1 MKKIK
6 SALLLVL
13 FFTTL
18 FSYAQQA
25 PAVPK
30 IKISGKVV
38 EKISKQPLEYATI
51 TFLEPNNQKPVAGG
65 ITNPNGEFDIEVKP
79 GVYDIKIEFISFK
92 LFEIKQ
98 KNLQSNSTLGLIS
111 LEENPNQLNEVIIR
125 SEKTTV
131 EIKLD
136 KKVYNVGNDLMVKGG
151 TVSDVLDN
159 IPSVAVDVE
168 GNISLRGNEN
178 VRVLIDG
185 KPSNAINIAE
195 ALRLIPADAI
205 EKVEVITNPSA
216 RYDAEGGG
224 GLLNIILKKGK
235 NQGLNG
241 TFIASAGYPEN
252 YGLSGTLNYKSK
264 NFNLFTTQGY
274 NDRSNPGNAFTNSRY
289 LNADNSNRNY
299 VNETRENER
308 DNKGYNGNFGMEWYL
323 SESLSWTNTFNYRK
337 SDGNNVDNVFQNN
350 YDAGFNY
357 DYTRNRI
364 NLENSDSENVEFTTN
379 FTKKFKKDGHKLT
392 FDGSFSTNDDINN
405 ALITDTATNTN
416 TSVVKFDKTINNQT
430 QSRNL
435 LQMDYVLPVGKG
447 SQFEAGYRGDF
458 SELLTDYSVKND
470 GVINNNFTNTLEY
483 REKVNAIY
491 TQYGVKINKFS
502 ALFGLRFE
510 DSNIEIN
517 QLATND
523 FNTKKYNNFF
533 PSAFFTYEISDKSSA
548 SLSYSRRIQ
557 RPRGRML
564 NPFSNLSSNIN
575 IFVGNPDLDPAF
587 SDAIDFGYIK
597 KWEKLTF
604 NTSLYVNKTNDVF
617 QFARRESGDFIVT
630 AVDDKDTVVNGEVT
644 QINGGED
651 TRIPII
657 ISSPINLATE
667 YRVGFE
673 FTLNYSPFKWWKL
686 NSNFNFFRNETQG
699 DFTYTDFKNKKIVQN
714 FDNVATSWSTRLT
727 SKITLPYKI
736 DWQTNATYNGPQN
749 NAQGR
754 SLGVFAANIAF
765 SKDILK
771 DKGTLSF
778 NVSDVFNSRKRMVE
792 SNLPGIVNSYSE
804 MQWRERQFNLSF
816 TYRFNKPKSEREQP
830 KRNQGDNE
838 GDFQG

>member
-6 SALLLVL
+6 SVLILVL

-18 FSYAQQA
+18 LSFAQQGSVA
-25 PAVPK
+25 PK
-30 IKISGKVV
+30 IKITGKVV

-51 TFLEPNNQKPVAGG
+51 TFLVPNNPKPVAGG
-65 ITNPNGEFDIEVKP
+65 ITNASGEFDIEVKP

-92 LFEIKQ
+92 LNEFKQ
-98 KNLQSNSTLGLIS
+98 KKFQKSTSLGLIS
-111 LEENPNQLNEVIIR
+111 LEEDANQLKEVIIR

-136 KKVYNVGNDLMVKGG
+136 KKVYNVGSDLMVKGG

-159 IPSVAVDVE
+159 IPSVSVDVE
-168 GNISLRGNEN
+168 GNVSLRGNEN

-185 KPSNAINIAE
+185 RPSNAINIAE

-252 YGLSGTLNYKSK
+252 YGLSGTINYKSK

-274 NDRSNPGNAFTNSRY
+274 NDRSNPGNAITNTDY
-289 LNADNSNRNY
+289 LNDNNEIISS
-299 VNETRENER
+299 VNESRENER
-308 DNKGYNGNFGMEWYL
+308 LNKGYNGNFGMEWYL
-323 SESLSWTNTFNYRK
+323 TETAAWTNTFNYRK
-337 SDGNNVDNVFQNN
+337 SNGNNIDNVFQDNIN
-350 YDAGFNY
+350 GDGSF
-357 DYTRNRI
+357 DYRRNRI
-364 NLENSDSENVEFTTN
+364 NEENSDSESVEFATN

-392 FDGSFSTNDDINN
+392 VDGSFSTSDELNDAI
-405 ALITDTATNTN
+405 ITDRATNT
-416 TSVVKFDKTINNQT
+416 TVVKFDNTINNQT

-435 LQMDYVLPVGKG
+435 LQMDYVLPFGKS

-458 SELLTDYSVKND
+458 SKLLTDYRVEND
-470 GVINNNFTNTLEY
+470 GVINENFTNTLEY
-483 REKVNAIY
+483 KEKVNAIY

-510 DSNIEIN
+510 DSNIDIN

-533 PSAFFTYEISDKSSA
+533 PSAFFTYEISDKSST
-548 SLSYSRRIQ
+548 SVSYSRRIQ

-587 SDAIDFGYIK
+587 TDALDFGYIK
-597 KWEKLTF
+597 RWEKLTF
-604 NTSLYVNKTNDVF
+604 NTSLYVNKTTDVF
-617 QFARRESGDFIVT
+617 QFARRESGDF
-630 AVDDKDTVVNGEVT
+630 VNGIPVT
-644 QINGGED
+644 
-651 TRIPII
+651 

-667 YRVGFE
+667 YRAGFE
-673 FTLNYSPFKWWKL
+673 FTLNYSPYKWWKL
-686 NSNFNFFRNETQG
+686 NGNFNFFRNETQG
-699 DFTYTDFKNKKIVQN
+699 NYVYTDFNNNEIVQDFN
-714 FDNVATSWSTRLT
+714 NTASSWFTRVT

-749 NAQGR
+749 SAQGR
-754 SLGVFAANIAF
+754 SLGVFAANLAF
-765 SKDILK
+765 SKDVLK

-778 NVSDVFNSRKRMVE
+778 NISDVFNSRKRIME
-792 SNLPGIVNSYSE
+792 TYLPQFANSYSE
-804 MQWRERQFNLSF
+804 MQWRERQFTLSF
-816 TYRFNKPKSEREQP
+816 TYRFNKAKNEREQP

-838 GDFQG
+838 GDYQG

>member
-6 SALLLVL
+6 SVLFIVL

-18 FSYAQQA
+18 FSFSQQVVVA
-25 PAVPK
+25 PK
-30 IKISGKVV
+30 IKITGKVV

-51 TFLEPNNQKPVAGG
+51 TFLLPNNPKPVVGG
-65 ITNPNGEFDIEVKP
+65 ITNPKGEFEIEVKP
-79 GVYDIKIEFISFK
+79 GTYDIKIEFISFK
-92 LFEIKQ
+92 IAEIKQ
-98 KNLQSNSTLGLIS
+98 KNLQKNTSLGLIS
-111 LEENPNQLNEVIIR
+111 LDEDANQLNEVVIR

-136 KKVYNVGNDLMVKGG
+136 KKVYNVGSDLMVKGG

-159 IPSVAVDVE
+159 IPSVSVDVE
-168 GNISLRGNEN
+168 GNVSLRGNEN

-185 KPSNAINIAE
+185 RPSNAINIAE

-241 TFIASAGYPEN
+241 TIIASAGYPET

-289 LNADNSNRNY
+289 LNADNSTRDY

-308 DNKGYNGNFGMEWYL
+308 DNKGYNGTFGIELYL
-323 SESLSWTNTFNYRK
+323 NEKTSWTNSINYRK
-337 SDGNNVDNVFQNN
+337 SNGINVDNVFQNN
-350 YDAGFNY
+350 YDADFKY

-392 FDGSFSTNDDINN
+392 FDGSFSTSDELND
-405 ALITDTATNTN
+405 ALITDTRTNA
-416 TSVVKFDKTINNQT
+416 SVVKFDNTINNQK

-435 LQMDYVLPVGKG
+435 LQTDYVLPFGKS

-458 SELLTDYSVKND
+458 SELLTDYSVVND
-470 GVINNNFTNTLEY
+470 GKINTNFTNTLQY
-483 REKVNAIY
+483 KEKVNAVY
-491 TQYGVKINKFS
+491 TQYGVKFNKFS

-533 PSAFFTYEISDKSSA
+533 PSAFFTYEISDKSST
-548 SLSYSRRIQ
+548 SISYSRRVQ
-557 RPRGRML
+557 RPRGRLL

-575 IFVGNPDLDPAF
+575 IFVGNPDIDPAF
-587 SDAIDFGYIK
+587 TEALDFGFIK
-597 KWEKLTF
+597 RWDKLTF
-604 NTSLYVNKTNDVF
+604 NTSLYVNKTTDSF
-617 QFARRESGDFIVT
+617 QFARRESGEFVVT
-630 AVDDKDTVVNGEVT
+630 IIDVEDTVVNGEVT
-644 QINGGED
+644 QVNGGAD
-651 TRIPII
+651 TRTPII

-667 YRVGFE
+667 YRLGFE

-699 DFTYTDFKNKKIVQN
+699 DFTYIDFKSNEIVQN

-754 SLGVFAANIAF
+754 SLGVFGANLAF

-778 NVSDVFNSRKRMVE
+778 NISDVFNSRKRMME
-792 SNLPGIVNSYSE
+792 TFLPGVVSSYSE
-804 MQWRERQFNLSF
+804 MQWRERQFTLSF
-816 TYRFNKPKSEREQP
+816 TYRFNKAKNEREQP
-830 KRNQGDNE
+830 KRNQNDSE
-838 GDFQG
+838 GDYQG